1 MSTLAPSQERQSNAK
16 PPPSEI
22 IAGPPISPSML
33 EIVDAILKNL
43 MDYTLG
49 VIALLLASLLFAII
63 ALAIKLDSPG
73 PVFYRRRV
81 LGRGGRTFDAFK
93 FRTMVAD
100 ADAMLAQH
108 PEWAMERSEGRK
120 MPDDLRLTRVGRRL
134 RKYSLNELPQ
144 LLNVVLGQMSL
155 VGPRM
160 VAPAELENRDR
171 WRNVLIRAKP
181 GLTGLWQISGRS
193 DLPIEERIRLDAHY
207 VEHRNIVMDIGILL
221 KTIPAV
227 LRGKGAY

>member
-1 MSTLAPSQERQSNAK
+1 
-16 PPPSEI
+16 
-22 IAGPPISPSML
+22 
-33 EIVDAILKNL
+33 

-49 VIALLLASLLFAII
+49 IAALLLTTPLLVII
-63 ALAIKLDSPG
+63 ALAIKLDSRG

-81 LGRGGRTFDAFK
+81 LGRGGRAFDAFK

-108 PEWAMERSEGRK
+108 PEWAMEHTQGRK
-120 MPDDLRLTRVGRRL
+120 IPNDPRLTRVGRRL

-144 LLNVVLGQMSL
+144 LLNVVSGQMSL

-160 VAPAELENRDR
+160 VTPAELEGRDQ
-171 WRNVLIRAKP
+171 WRNVLLRVKP

-193 DLPIEERIRLDAHY
+193 DLPLDERIRLDTYY
-207 VEHRNIVMDIGILL
+207 VEHHTVLMDILILL

-227 LRGKGAY
+227 LRGTGAY